1 MCRLQQLEM
10 RIKNLKL
17 VIIGVI
23 GLFAITLYI
32 PQLSYPQEQQHS
44 SLLPSKLVLSTRG
57 YFDPSTGDIT
67 QSGIHNSAALANFNL
82 NANNC
87 PDNLAIYVHGIWAR
101 EQEATEQ
108 YNRIADSYKKALKAI
123 DSTIQPMPV
132 ILYTWDSNTLRDIPG
147 SGWRIGQDIADD
159 NGKFLAESLL
169 NISNSCNSQVGINV
183 ISHSMGARVV
193 LAALHNLGNTSLE
206 IKSVHLLGA
215 AVDGEEVS
223 KNRND
228 NQDSLNDDG
237 IVYGNDIQNRVKK
250 FYVLFNPLDDLLRF
264 GRLPYTYYPTYE
276 GDLALGNLGVD
287 PQVASRDIPAN
298 YKEIN
303 VQNDLPK
310 DVSINFTD
318 ADGDGQCD
326 LDEPIGFFFFLVC
339 GIHGQGENHR
349 GYMGFRDHTSHRIVD
364 DGAMDIVARDW
375 VMN

>member
-1 MCRLQQLEM
+1 M
-10 RIKNLKL
+10 RIKNFIL
-17 VIIGVI
+17 VTIGVI
-23 GLFAITLYI
+23 GLFVISSYL
-32 PQLSYPQEQQHS
+32 PQLSYQQEQQHH
-44 SLLPSKLVLSTRG
+44 SLLPSTLVLSTRG
-57 YFDPSTGDIT
+57 YFDPNTGHIKQRGLD
-67 QSGIHNSAALANFNL
+67 NSAVMANFNL

-87 PDNLAIYVHGIWAR
+87 PDNLTIYVHGIWAE

-108 YNRIADSYKKALKAI
+108 YNRVADSYKQALKAI
-123 DSTIQPMPV
+123 DPTIQPMPI
-132 ILYTWDSNTLRDIPG
+132 ILYTWDSNTLRDISG
-147 SGWRIGQDIADD
+147 SGWRIGKDIADD

-193 LAALHNLGNTSLE
+193 TAALHNLGNTSLE
-206 IKSVHLLGA
+206 LKSVHLIGA

-237 IVYGNDIQNRVKK
+237 IVYGNDIQNHVKK
-250 FYVLFNPLDDLLRF
+250 FYVLFDPVDNLLRF
-264 GRLPYTYYPTYE
+264 GRIPFTYYPTYE

-303 VQNDLPK
+303 ILNELPK

-326 LDEPIGFFFFLVC
+326 LDEPIGLFFVC